1 MGQSPG
7 LPLGT
12 RIYKNQRSGG
22 NGLGGLKTELKKF
35 QMKEKSCRYLSK
47 NMQKEQIFSRQTD
60 QEGISKQWGQLSKIQ
75 TFVSL
80 MFQGFQTVEHMQ
92 YITSTKARVLKVKA
106 AEKGKVIPALWKGFQ
121 MYPVNSGELL
131 KNCTEG
137 SDIDMITCPSYKD
150 YSGFRIELGL
160 DGITLETERPVR
172 KLFQGQVTHD

>member
-106 AEKGKVIPALWKGFQ
+106 AEKGKVIRALWKGFQ
-121 MYPVNSGELL
+121 MYPVNSGELS

-137 SDIDMITCPSYKD
+137 SDIDMITYPSYKD

-160 DGITLETERPVR
+160 DGITLETERPVK